1 MLAIVVV
8 DLLPRMLLMCTGAEG
23 SLVKKERYKG
33 YEAFI
38 KCIMYFMT
46 KLIWINEM
54 TTNCWTLW
62 ECGPHDHM
70 LKG

>member
-23 SLVKKERYKG
+23 SLVKKEIYKG
-33 YEAFI
+33 YEAFL

-46 KLIWINEM
+46 KFDVIGYLRIFLVIVPKIDM
-54 TTNCWTLW
+54 
-62 ECGPHDHM
+62 DQ
-70 LKG
+70 